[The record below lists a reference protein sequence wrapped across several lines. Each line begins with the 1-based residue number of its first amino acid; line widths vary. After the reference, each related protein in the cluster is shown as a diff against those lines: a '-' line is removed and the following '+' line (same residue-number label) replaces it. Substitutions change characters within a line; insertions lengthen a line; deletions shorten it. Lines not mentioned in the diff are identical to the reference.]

1 MAVSQACKYK
11 SYPEYIDSIV
21 DWLGEVPSHWES
33 VPIKYLALDKDSLF
47 LDGDW
52 IESKDISSEGIRYIT
67 TGNVGEGN
75 YKEQGSGFISE
86 ATFKKLGCT
95 EVYEGDILV
104 SRLNNPIGR
113 ACLVPNLNNRVVTS
127 VDNVIFRPD
136 TKYDKGFLVHLFS
149 SKDYFK
155 HTGNLAR
162 GATMQ
167 RISRG
172 LLGNIRIVAPPIEEQ
187 TKIANFLDHEISK
200 IDTLIEKQ
208 QQLIKLLKEK
218 RQAIISHAVTNGLN
232 PDAPMKDSDVE
243 WLGEVPEHWSPATPI
258 KYISSLKG
266 RLGWQGLKADEYKD
280 DGPHVVS
287 SAHFNNHEINWE
299 MCPRVSEERYE
310 LDSNIQLENGDIL
323 LMKDGAA
330 MGKLAYVDD
339 LPGKACLNSHLLLF
353 RPLLRDGIKT
363 FHTKFMFYLMQ
374 TEHFQ
379 GFIRNNGTGATF
391 LGISQQAIGNH
402 RLILPDYE
410 EQLSIAK
417 FLDEQVSKLSALEN
431 KKNQMMA
438 LLFERRAALI
448 SAAVTGKID
457 VRNWKPIDNK
467 NTEKVEV
474 TA

>member
-1 MAVSQACKYK
+1 MGFNVA
-11 SYPEYIDSIV
+11 YPEYKQSDE
-21 DWLGEVPSHWES
+21 DWLGDVPSTWEIKMIKHLSPVKRGASPRPIDDPKYFDDENGEYAWVRIADVTASNSYLHHTTQKMSKIGSSLS
-33 VPIKYLALDKDSLF
+33 VKLEPNQLF
-47 LDGDW
+47 LSIAGTVGKPCINKIKVCIHDGFVYFPDLS
-52 IESKDISSEGIRYIT
+52 IPHKFLYY
-67 TGNVGEGN
+67 VFAGEQA
-75 YKEQGSGFISE
+75 YKG
-86 ATFKKLGCT
+86 LGKMGT
-95 EVYEGDILV
+95 QL
-104 SRLNNPIGR
+104 
-113 ACLVPNLNNRVVTS
+113 NLNT
-127 VDNVIFRPD
+127 D
-136 TKYDKGFLVHLFS
+136 TVGSIKVALP
-149 SKDYFK
+149 KDE
-155 HTGNLAR
+155 
-162 GATMQ
+162 
-167 RISRG
+167 
-172 LLGNIRIVAPPIEEQ
+172 IEIQ
-187 TKIANFLDHEISK
+187 GIIDFLDHETAK

-218 RQAIISHAVTNGLN
+218 RQAVISHAVTKGLN
-232 PDAPMKDSDVE
+232 PYAPMKDSGVE

-258 KYISSLKG
+258 KYLSSLKG

-287 SAHFNNHEINWE
+287 SAHFNNHEINWG

-310 LDSNIQLENGDIL
+310 LDSNIQLESGDIL

-353 RPLLRDGIKT
+353 RPLLRDDIKT